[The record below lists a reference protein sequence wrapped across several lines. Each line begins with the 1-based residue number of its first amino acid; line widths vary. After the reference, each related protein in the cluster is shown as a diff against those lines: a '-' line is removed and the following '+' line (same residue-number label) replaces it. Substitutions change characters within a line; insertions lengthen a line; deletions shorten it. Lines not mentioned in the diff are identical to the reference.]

1 MSIFPDFMKTKKLSV
16 SYNTTTFFHILA
28 LRNHTKT
35 YTLLVPIS
43 HNCRYVLNSLMLL
56 VLIQQISSSFFNH
69 VHPSLIS
76 SLFCLSLFVAVYQ
89 VYSLPWQIYF
99 NIFCNVYVNIFCF
112 HEDFETF
119 CMYRR

>member
-1 MSIFPDFMKTKKLSV
+1 MSMSIFPDFMKTMKHSV
-16 SYNTTTFFHILA
+16 SYNTTTFFNILA

-43 HNCRYVLNSLMLL
+43 HNCCYVLNSLMLL
-56 VLIQQISSSFFNH
+56 VLIQQISS
-69 VHPSLIS
+69 LIS
-76 SLFCLSLFVAVYQ
+76 SLFYLSLFVAVYQ
-89 VYSLPWQIYF
+89 VYSLLWQIYF

-119 CMYRR
+119 CMSRR